1 MIKNSLDNMQHDN
14 KLFDD
19 DVQLEALAAP
29 LSPFEIELKP
39 DLVTLDPSFEANNHD
54 FQHNLTFSIDL
65 FCFQSHPL
73 SNKKVASPQLICA
86 EIHYWTLSTK
96 LPLNMMHMHTVRPFS
111 SMASSLAST
120 ENTTAIHNKIV
131 GADDNQLGP
140 HPTIYDESSSSS
152 LYPMLSCPDLFPM
165 ICCRLLHHSSLNLRL
180 ISTL

>member
-1 MIKNSLDNMQHDN
+1 MQHDN
-14 KLFDD
+14 ELFDD
-19 DVQLEALAAP
+19 DVQLEALAAS
-29 LSPFEIELKP
+29 LSAFEIDLKHK
-39 DLVTLDPSFEANNHD
+39 LVTLNSFEANNHD

-86 EIHYWTLSTK
+86 EMPFWTLNSLTSTQD
-96 LPLNMMHMHTVRPFS
+96 
-111 SMASSLAST
+111 ST
-120 ENTTAIHNKIV
+120 PNKV
-131 GADDNQLGP
+131 TYDDKQQLGP
-140 HPTIYDESSSSS
+140 HPTKNDPSSSSSSS